1 MAVAMHPNASIQPP
15 LSGWESLDGCN
26 AEAVASKIPTVTSGP
41 PVLKS
46 VGTVTGL
53 KNGSIT
59 FQIGDTSSPPP
70 YPRDTLSFTIAG
82 SGSLSAAQIQYSH
95 PNMTLTGLTED
106 NIGSYMLTATNRR
119 LISNTIIG
127 SSTGTFNLTVLFPPV
142 ITSGPSLVAAVLGQP
157 ATLVCGTNLRSDPLP
172 SILWR
177 NSNETTLTTGGRYV
191 FGNGSDNVY
200 IMVSN
205 TNTSDNGTW
214 SCVVNN
220 GVFGPLTVNI
230 VLFIVVPPSQPNN
243 VTSNGVSDNTTQ
255 LYISWQPPYSMGVPP
270 VSVYML
276 WPGMSYDITVVAI
289 SGFGGVSAVG
299 PASDKETFSTEP
311 NAPTLMCR
319 DLIATAGIVNVSWT
333 VVYNGGRDITAVQ
346 IAYTL
351 DGTDQQYQP
360 IQALVTPTATSV
372 IVKEWFVASR
382 SYSFHISVKNS
393 VGISNNVTCGPVLIK
408 DGIPV
413 RPDEPQIISTK
424 PGTITMTLST
434 AASGV
439 GATGSLKFIISS
451 VPSIDMMPPTYSF
464 PMYIDRQKVSIII
477 NNIKEGV
484 LYYFSI
490 YASNVYG
497 TSPAQFTV
505 WFPNTTRKSASSSI
519 AGPVAGGV
527 IGGIVFVLVILI
539 VFPVVIYL
547 VLRHRVHKMN
557 QKAVQMEQNS
567 AYGMAVSIIG
577 TTEAVSSPSDMVILS
592 TDPDCSPVVIVVFP
606 TSVPTVI
613 CSSLATSVGT
623 VNV

>member
-1 MAVAMHPNASIQPP
+1 MIFELFMHNQPLVLLKP
-15 LSGWESLDGCN
+15 RIL
-26 AEAVASKIPTVTSGP
+26 KRP

-157 ATLVCGTNLRSDPLP
+157 ATLVCSTNLRSDPP
-172 SILWR
+172 SSILWR
-177 NSNETTLTTGGRYV
+177 NNNETTLTTGGRYV

-214 SCVVNN
+214 SCVLNN

-243 VTSNGVSDNTTQ
+243 VTSNDVSDNTTQ

-270 VSVYML
+270 VSVYMVTASSLDSTNRIVLANTTAALFTQL

-289 SGFGGVSAVG
+289 SGFGGASAVG

-319 DLIATAGIVNVSWT
+319 DLIATAGTVNVSWT
-333 VVYNGGRDITAVQ
+333 VVYNGI
-346 IAYTL
+346 
-351 DGTDQQYQP
+351 P
-360 IQALVTPTATSV
+360 I
-372 IVKEWFVASR
+372 
-382 SYSFHISVKNS
+382 
-393 VGISNNVTCGPVLIK
+393 
-408 DGIPV
+408 

-424 PGTITMTLST
+424 PGTITLTLST
-434 AASGV
+434 AASGS
-439 GATGSLKFIISS
+439 GATGSFAFIISS
-451 VPSIDMMPPTYSF
+451 VPSIDTMPSTYSF
-464 PMYIDRQKVSIII
+464 PAYIDGQKVSIII
-477 NNIKEGV
+477 NNIKE
-484 LYYFSI
+484 
-490 YASNVYG
+490 A
-497 TSPAQFTV
+497 TQ
-505 WFPNTTRKSASSSI
+505 KSASSSI

-539 VFPVVIYL
+539 VLPVVIYL
-547 VLRHRVHKMN
+547 ALRHRVHKMN
-557 QKAVQMEQNS
+557 QNAVQMEQNS
-567 AYGMAVSIIG
+567 AYGMVHGEDANQIVIIVARAHTFH
-577 TTEAVSSPSDMVILS
+577 TTLNISGLGIANNSR
-592 TDPDCSPVVIVVFP
+592 F
-606 TSVPTVI
+606 
-613 CSSLATSVGT
+613 
-623 VNV
+623 

>member
-1 MAVAMHPNASIQPP
+1 MFVEERTEQCQQCHSN
-15 LSGWESLDGCN
+15 
-26 AEAVASKIPTVTSGP
+26 GP

-95 PNMTLTGLTED
+95 PNMTLSGLTED

-157 ATLVCGTNLRSDPLP
+157 ATLVC
-172 SILWR
+172 
-177 NSNETTLTTGGRYV
+177 
-191 FGNGSDNVY
+191 
-200 IMVSN
+200 
-205 TNTSDNGTW
+205 
-214 SCVVNN
+214 
-220 GVFGPLTVNI
+220 
-230 VLFIVVPPSQPNN
+230 VPPSQPNN

-270 VSVYML
+270 VSVYMVTASSLDSTNRIVLANTTAALFTQL

-319 DLIATAGIVNVSWT
+319 DLIATAGTVNVSWT
-333 VVYNGGRDITAVQ
+333 VVYN
-346 IAYTL
+346 
-351 DGTDQQYQP
+351 
-360 IQALVTPTATSV
+360 
-372 IVKEWFVASR
+372 
-382 SYSFHISVKNS
+382 
-393 VGISNNVTCGPVLIK
+393 
-408 DGIPV
+408 GIPV

-434 AASGV
+434 AASGA
-439 GATGSLKFIISS
+439 GATGSFAFIISS
-451 VPSIDMMPPTYSF
+451 VPSIDMMSSTYSF
-464 PMYIDRQKVSIII
+464 PMYIDGQKVSIII

-497 TSPAQFTV
+497 TSPALFTV
-505 WFPNTTRKSASSSI
+505 WFSNTTQKSASSSI

-539 VFPVVIYL
+539 VLPVVIYL

-567 AYGMAVSIIG
+567 AYGML
-577 TTEAVSSPSDMVILS
+577 EPSKEVEFLQEYCIM
-592 TDPDCSPVVIVVFP
+592 
-606 TSVPTVI
+606 
-613 CSSLATSVGT
+613 
-623 VNV
+623 

>member
-1 MAVAMHPNASIQPP
+1 MHLCRFQRS
-15 LSGWESLDGCN
+15 S
-26 AEAVASKIPTVTSGP
+26 TVHILLPGP

-200 IMVSN
+200 IMLH
-205 TNTSDNGTW
+205 
-214 SCVVNN
+214 C
-220 GVFGPLTVNI
+220 LI
-230 VLFIVVPPSQPNN
+230 PPIELLA
-243 VTSNGVSDNTTQ
+243 NTTAALFTQ
-255 LYISWQPPYSMGVPP
+255 
-270 VSVYML
+270 L

-346 IAYTL
+346 ITYTL

-413 RPDEPQIISTK
+413 QPDEPQIISTK

-439 GATGSLKFIISS
+439 GGTGSLKFIISS

-464 PMYIDRQKVSIII
+464 PMYIDQQKVSIII

-497 TSPAQFTV
+497 TSPAQFAV

-557 QKAVQMEQNS
+557 QKAVRWSRTQPMEW
-567 AYGMAVSIIG
+567 YMEKAVSIIG